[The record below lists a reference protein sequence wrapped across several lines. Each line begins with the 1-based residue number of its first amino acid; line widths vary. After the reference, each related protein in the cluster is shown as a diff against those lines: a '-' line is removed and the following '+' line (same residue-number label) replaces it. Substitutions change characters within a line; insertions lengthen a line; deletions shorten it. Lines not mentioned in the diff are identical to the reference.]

1 MARILVG
8 LSGGVD
14 SAAAAALLIEQG
26 HEVVGGYMKNW
37 INEDGLPGDCPWE
50 SDLDD
55 AYAVAKKLGIE
66 LRVVDLI
73 DQYRERIV
81 DYLLEG
87 YRSGVTP
94 NPDVMTRSLSRW
106 RRGTMCVE
114 GCGRMARQIYCV
126 GRIQIK
132 ISRIFWR

>member
-94 NPDVMTRSLSRW
+94 NPDVMCNREMKFGVFLDYALDQKFESVATNSDSKPAPSSS
-106 RRGTMCVE
+106 VD
-114 GCGRMARQIYCV
+114 
-126 GRIQIK
+126 
-132 ISRIFWR
+132 